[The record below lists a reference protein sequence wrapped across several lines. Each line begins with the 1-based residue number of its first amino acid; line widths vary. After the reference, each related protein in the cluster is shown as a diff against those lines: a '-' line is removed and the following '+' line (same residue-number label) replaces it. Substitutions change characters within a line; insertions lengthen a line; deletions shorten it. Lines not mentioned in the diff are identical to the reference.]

1 MSAHILQV
9 AYYHPLQELRA
20 EMLRGSGYQ
29 VTSVSGNNE
38 AMGLNAAVIAA
49 ADLVLVGFSAQHSVR
64 STIVHWFKVHY
75 PNIPVVVLQFS
86 EWERFAEADVAT
98 LSEDPAIWL
107 AEIAS
112 TLRFKGTA

>member
-1 MSAHILQV
+1 MPAHILQV

-20 EMLRGSGYQ
+20 ETLRAAGYL
-29 VTSVSGNNE
+29 VTSASGNND
-38 AMGLNAAVIAA
+38 AMRLDVAVIAA
-49 ADLVLVGFSAQHSVR
+49 ADLVLVGFCAEHSIRSA
-64 STIVHWFKVHY
+64 IVHWFKVQY

-86 EWERFAEADVAT
+86 DWERFAEDDVAT

-112 TLRFKGTA
+112 TLRFQG